1 MSTDARHVIAYT
13 AFTDR
18 AEAVAMARS
27 VVQKQ
32 LAAGADI
39 REVTYVRPS
48 EREHEVEERTE
59 YIVTFQ
65 TATPMIE
72 ALKAHV
78 VSEHSQK
85 LPVFMVVPIVSG
97 HDKFLSWIDDYVN
110 EGAAAGG
117 VGRNGL
123 LNL

>member
-1 MSTDARHVIAYT
+1 MSTEAQHVIAYS

-18 AEAVAMARS
+18 AEALAMARS
-27 VVQKQ
+27 AVQKQ

-39 REVTYVRPS
+39 REVTSVRPA
-48 EREHEVEERTE
+48 EGGVEERTE
-59 YIVTFQ
+59 YIVALQ

-85 LPVFMVVPIVSG
+85 LPVFVVVPILTG
-97 HDKFLSWIDDYVN
+97 HDKFLAWIDDYVN
-110 EGAAAGG
+110 EGATAGG
-117 VGRNGL
+117 VGRNGS

>member
-1 MSTDARHVIAYT
+1 MSTEASHVIAYT

-18 AEAVAMARS
+18 VEALAMARS
-27 VVQKQ
+27 AVQKQ

-39 REVTYVRPS
+39 REVTSVRPA
-48 EREHEVEERTE
+48 EGEVEEQTE
-59 YIVTFQ
+59 YIVALQ

-85 LPVFMVVPIVSG
+85 LPVFVVVPISTG
-97 HDKFLSWIDDYVN
+97 HDKWLAWIDDYVN
-110 EGAAAGG
+110 EGATAGG
-117 VGRNGL
+117 ASRNGS